1 MPGMP
6 GEQSLRLSL
15 EIALEG
21 EAMRGAIV
29 DARGRRTAFG
39 SWLGLIATVDQ
50 ARARANE
57 NGHFQEGRGNE
68 HGT

>member
-1 MPGMP
+1 MPA
-6 GEQSLRLSL
+6 EQTFRLSL
-15 EIALEG
+15 EIALDG
-21 EAMRGAIV
+21 EAMRGAVV

-39 SWLGLIATVDQ
+39 SWLGLIATVDE

-57 NGHFQEGRGNE
+57 NGHFQDGGENE